1 MLINFIKN
9 NKFLLFALLFLILIS
24 FSTYQFYFFYNNNKI
39 LKSSTLFN
47 QAKNSKT
54 PSEFDEIFFTL
65 SNESNFYAILSSM
78 ELINNDLKNNN
89 LNQAYNEY
97 LKLLNNKSLNNIYLS
112 IIAIHGSYN
121 FLDKIKLKNKNEILE
136 KINNLIKY
144 IDDSLLEF
152 KGLKLEILYLLSIKN
167 QDFNKLESL
176 TDESIN
182 LYNEIINSE
191 NVPINLKER
200 IKKIHEFQKNK

>member
-1 MLINFIKN
+1 MLLQRTLPWIKSIYPIAFPSFIV
-9 NKFLLFALLFLILIS
+9 
-24 FSTYQFYFFYNNNKI
+24 
-39 LKSSTLFN
+39 
-47 QAKNSKT
+47 
-54 PSEFDEIFFTL
+54 
-65 SNESNFYAILSSM
+65 
-78 ELINNDLKNNN
+78 
-89 LNQAYNEY
+89 
-97 LKLLNNKSLNNIYLS
+97 LNNKSLNNIYLS

-136 KINNLIKY
+136 KINNLLKY